1 MKKTFYLLL
10 SLVSINFFAQSY
22 DKCELK
28 SSNEVLEV
36 KLIDK
41 DKLQCLAKNSNNK
54 TLLITF
60 GMWCKPC

>member
-28 SSNEVLEV
+28 SSNEVRGE
-36 KLIDK
+36 I
-41 DKLQCLAKNSNNK
+41 NR
-54 TLLITF
+54 
-60 GMWCKPC
+60 